1 VAGWS
6 RTGSR
11 IAPLIA
17 PGDSFVVS
25 MTPPRASTF
34 AMVVLEPGEGFEPAH
49 DHLFVIGEAVDG
61 GERTPVI
68 NSWALLAQ
76 DGADLP
82 PALRMESPA
91 RIRTG
96 TGETYD
102 FVWTPSEPGDAELL
116 VHFPFAA
123 EPGELL
129 LRQPLRVR

>member
-1 VAGWS
+1 
-6 RTGSR
+6 
-11 IAPLIA
+11 
-17 PGDSFVVS
+17 VS
-25 MTPPRASTF
+25 
-34 AMVVLEPGEGFEPAH
+34 
-49 DHLFVIGEAVDG
+49 
-61 GERTPVI
+61 
-68 NSWALLAQ
+68 LAR

-116 VHFPFAA
+116 VHFPFAT

-129 LRQPLRVR
+129 LRQPLWVR